1 MIPPS
6 SLNQWNLYK
15 TPETSPG
22 YLLWRT
28 STTWRKLIELALKP
42 TKLTHPQFV
51 VLASIDW
58 LSKGDQKASQA
69 DVGRHAGLDPNT
81 ISQILG
87 GLQTKKLVERI
98 SSNNERSKFHRL
110 TQEGKERLSQAIPL
124 IEKTDQDFFA
134 ILAQDEEIFLKLL
147 GKLTY
152 NSDNSIK

>member
-6 SLNQWNLYK
+6 DLNQWNLYK

-28 STTWRKLIELALKP
+28 STSWRKLIELALKP

-58 LSKGDQKASQA
+58 LSRNDQKASQV

-81 ISQILG
+81 ISQILRS
-87 GLQTKKLVERI
+87 LQTKSLIERI
-98 SSNNERSKFHRL
+98 KSNNERSKFHQL
-110 TQEGKERLSQAIPL
+110 TKEGKEHLSKAIPL
-124 IEKTDQDFFA
+124 IEKTDQDFFMA
-134 ILAQDEEIFLKLL
+134 LAQDEEIFLKLL

-152 NSDNSIK
+152 RSKK